1 MNFQNYKEL
10 LISSLSQTYKIDSFY
25 LGEEYDIAGTF
36 SKNDDGFEQKEA
48 CLVSFCNDENFV
60 LSELQKLPEI
70 TLSGADGFSR
80 NRRSVVLRVFVMQDV
95 SFELVKKNTFVQFQQ
110 GKKKPVLE
118 LCGKSGCSCGFKKSM
133 RIFKSGWRRKK
144 KTVQVHGKLIRK
156 NPRRI
161 RN

>member
-95 SFELVKKNTFVQFQQ
+95 SFELVKKYVRSISAGQ
-110 GKKKPVLE
+110 KKASFGV
-118 LCGKSGCSCGFKKSM
+118 M
-133 RIFKSGWRRKK
+133 RKVRLFLWI
-144 KTVQVHGKLIRK
+144 
-156 NPRRI
+156 
-161 RN
+161 

>member
-10 LISSLSQTYKIDSFY
+10 LISSLSQNYKIDSFY
-25 LGEEYDIAGTF
+25 LGEEYDIAGTL

-60 LSELQKLPEI
+60 LSELQRLPEI

-95 SFELVKKNTFVQFQQ
+95 SFELAKKIRAFNF
-110 GKKKPVLE
+110 
-118 LCGKSGCSCGFKKSM
+118 SRAKKSQFWSYVESQVVLVDLKNCCTYSNLSGEEK
-133 RIFKSGWRRKK
+133 RKLFKF
-144 KTVQVHGKLIRK
+144 TE
-156 NPRRI
+156 N
-161 RN
+161 

>member
-80 NRRSVVLRVFVMQDV
+80 NRSSVVLRVFVMQDV
-95 SFELVKKNTFVQFQQ
+95 SFELVKKIRSFNF
-110 GKKKPVLE
+110 
-118 LCGKSGCSCGFKKSM
+118 SRAKKSQFWSYAESQVVLVDLKN
-133 RIFKSGWRRKK
+133 RCAYSKLAGEEKRKLFKF
-144 KTVQVHGKLIRK
+144 TE
-156 NPRRI
+156 N
-161 RN
+161 